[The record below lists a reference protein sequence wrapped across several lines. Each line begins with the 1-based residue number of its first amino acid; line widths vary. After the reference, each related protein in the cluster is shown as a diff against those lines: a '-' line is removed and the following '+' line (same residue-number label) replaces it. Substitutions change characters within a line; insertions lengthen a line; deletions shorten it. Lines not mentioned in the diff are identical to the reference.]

1 MKNIPNENLR
11 ETARDHLI
19 FALDIGNGIDEALFW
34 VARLK
39 DHVGLF
45 KVGKESFTLYGP
57 EIVKHIIQYGGKVF
71 LDLKFHDIPNTVAR
85 AAEGAVKMGV
95 SMFNIH
101 ALGGKKMM
109 EETVASVRQKAE
121 AMGKPMPII
130 LAVTVLTSLN
140 DDDLKT
146 FGFTRTTG
154 EVVLTLS
161 RMAQDAG
168 VTGVVAS
175 ALDVLAIR
183 EACGQDFVIVA
194 PGIRGVSKVQ
204 GDDQK
209 RTLAPGEAIRKG
221 ADYLVV
227 GRPIRAADDPVF
239 AAEEILREIS
249 EGLLTREY

>member
-1 MKNIPNENLR
+1 
-11 ETARDHLI
+11 
-19 FALDIGNGIDEALFW
+19 
-34 VARLK
+34 
-39 DHVGLF
+39 
-45 KVGKESFTLYGP
+45 
-57 EIVKHIIQYGGKVF
+57 
-71 LDLKFHDIPNTVAR
+71 
-85 AAEGAVKMGV
+85 
-95 SMFNIH
+95 MFNIH

-146 FGFTRTTG
+146 FGFARTTG

-209 RTLAPGEAIRKG
+209 RTLAPGEAIRRG

-249 EGLLTREY
+249 EGLLMREY